1 MSNGQVVIVGTGSF
15 AARILFDAAA
25 TAETAVTITIAGRN
39 RERLAW
45 LCTAANARA
54 LLFGR
59 PARVVQHHVD
69 LLSTDGTE
77 GLIDRIRPA
86 VVVQAASAQSASVIA
101 RSGDAW
107 SRLVARGGLSA
118 TAVFQALL
126 STRVAR
132 AIAKVSPQTS
142 FINCCFPDVVNAMIA
157 GARLP
162 ILCGIGNVA
171 ILSNAFAGFRGLTT
185 PGALRM
191 LAHYQNIA
199 PFRRPPAARG
209 GSAPRVWIDDT
220 EVADVHRMFAGV
232 QLTPEPAIDISGAS
246 GVPIALALAAGKDW
260 IGHVPGPG
268 GLPGGYPVRLSGGR
282 LELDLPPGLT
292 RDEAVHW
299 NARYEEE
306 NGLIVAADGKVH
318 YTGALADVL
327 RATSPELAGG
337 FALAD
342 LETAYQAMATLRS
355 RLQDISAKD

>member
-25 TAETAVTITIAGRN
+25 TAGAPVTITIAGRN

-54 LLFGR
+54 VLFGR
-59 PARVVQHHVD
+59 PARIVQHHVD
-69 LLSTDGTE
+69 LLSTDGAE
-77 GLIDRIRPA
+77 ELVARIKPA

-101 RSGDAW
+101 RSDDAW

-132 AIAKVSPQTS
+132 AIAKVSPETC

-157 GARLP
+157 GAHLP

-171 ILSNAFAGFRGLTT
+171 ILSNAFAGHRGLTT

-199 PFRRPPAARG
+199 PFRRPAAARG
-209 GSAPRVWIDDT
+209 GAAPRVWIGDA
-220 EVADVHRMFAGV
+220 EVDDVHRAFAGV
-232 QLTPEPAIDISGAS
+232 QLTPEPAIDVSGAS
-246 GVPIALALAAGKDW
+246 GVPIALALAAGNDW

-268 GLPGGYPVRLSGGR
+268 GLPGGYPVRLVNGS

-306 NGLIVAADGKVH
+306 NGLIVAADGKVR

-327 RATSPELAGG
+327 RAASPELAGG
-337 FALAD
+337 FDLSD
-342 LETAYQAMATLRS
+342 LESAYKAMATLRG
-355 RLQDISAKD
+355 RLQDISARD